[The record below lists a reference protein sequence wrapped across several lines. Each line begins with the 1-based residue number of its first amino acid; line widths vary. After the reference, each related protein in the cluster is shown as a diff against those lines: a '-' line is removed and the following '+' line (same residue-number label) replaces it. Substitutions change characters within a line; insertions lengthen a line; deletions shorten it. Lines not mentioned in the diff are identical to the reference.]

1 MMNSPAQIDAELYSF
16 VKQDRIRL
24 MAERNEFKRLAE
36 EREIELSEIETR
48 SSQVISFLLI
58 LCAVLVGVLT
68 YVLSQS

>member
-1 MMNSPAQIDAELYSF
+1 MMNSPAEIDAELYSF
-16 VKQDRIRL
+16 VKRDRIRL
-24 MAERNEFKRLAE
+24 RTDRNVFKRLAE

-48 SSQVISFLLI
+48 SSQVISLLLI

>member
-1 MMNSPAQIDAELYSF
+1 MMNSPAHIDAELHSF
-16 VKQDRIRL
+16 VTQDRIRL

-48 SSQVISFLLI
+48 SSQVISLLLI

-68 YVLSQS
+68 YVLSHS

>member
-1 MMNSPAQIDAELYSF
+1 MMNSPAHIDAELYSF
-16 VKQDRIRL
+16 IQQDRIRL

-48 SSQVISFLLI
+48 SSQVITLLLI

-68 YVLSQS
+68 YVLSHS